1 MPFDILNRFHGDGQM
16 STGKILITGATGD
29 TGGYA
34 IEQLLE
40 KGREVRALVHRI
52 DDRSKRLEDKGVEVV
67 AGDYLDLDAMRTAVE
82 GVRRAYFVYP
92 IHPGIIQATA
102 YFAQA
107 AKEAGVEAIVN
118 MSQISA
124 RENARSHAARDH
136 WVAERVFDWSGI
148 AVTHLRPT
156 YFAEWLLYAA
166 AAIKAGTLASPLGSN
181 KHAPVAAEDQARVI
195 VGILEDPAAHGGK
208 VYPLF
213 GPKEYTQAEIAQV
226 LSRVLG
232 KDVRYKQVT
241 VEELLQ
247 QRALSRLP
255 TPGRVNARTGYG
267 EAEQLQRGDL
277 RESFLGQHL
286 REVALDFQAGRFAG
300 TNDVIETI
308 GGRPPLSLEAFIEKH
323 RTAFE

>member
-40 KGREVRALVHRI
+40 KGYQVRALVHRV

-67 AGDYLDLDAMRTAVE
+67 AGDYLDLDAMRAAVE

-92 IHPGIIQATA
+92 IRPGIIQATA

-124 RENARSHAARDH
+124 RENARSRAARDH

-232 KDVRYKQVT
+232 KDVT